1 MPVCLEAALSLVLGS
16 FGKEPGVVGE
26 KGGIG
31 PLRKC
36 SCRVPRGRGRSFSDA
51 LFYSCN
57 QGTN

>member
-1 MPVCLEAALSLVLGS
+1 MSVHLEAALSSVLVP
-16 FGKEPGVVGE
+16 FCKEPGVVGE
-26 KGGIG
+26 KGGMG

-36 SCRVPRGRGRSFSDA
+36 SCGVPRGRGRSFSDA